1 MNNNFAWYLRYSLNQ
16 FEWLLVI
23 KHQVWDETYLKN
35 SLEGTALEIRKYQT
49 GFLGLLWVFGGVVF
63 PLASWKISGKAGFST
78 RFMEQLKEFFSQLAT
93 RCGGVALYFFA
104 ALEKW
109 LLKLQLFVVPIC
121 NQMQLVFY
129 STLLNLTTYCWPHFL
144 TDHLSHLSVQ
154 NAFVSP
160 LFLSLQAVALFLL
173 RVIFPNQQ
181 NRIYLFWTLKLP
193 IILKNCW
200 KIRCNSFLLVGGF
213 FSNNPCWRITSVFS
227 HAFSM
232 IYHENMEGLPWCGKV
247 WKTL

>member
-1 MNNNFAWYLRYSLNQ
+1 MNNNFAWYLRYNLNQ

-78 RFMEQLKEFFSQLAT
+78 RFMEQLKEFFFPARNSL
-93 RCGGVALYFFA
+93 RRRRPYFFA

-160 LFLSLQAVALFLL
+160 LFCRFKLL
-173 RVIFPNQQ
+173 R
-181 NRIYLFWTLKLP
+181 
-193 IILKNCW
+193 
-200 KIRCNSFLLVGGF
+200 F
-213 FSNNPCWRITSVFS
+213 FSLESFFQTSKIEFT
-227 HAFSM
+227 FF
-232 IYHENMEGLPWCGKV
+232 GL
-247 WKTL
+247 